1 MHYGHGT
8 HETVGGQDP
17 TVDRQDGARSI
28 EITAMF
34 DTSVLAVRHL
44 ENPRAGRVAGAT
56 WGLLAIA
63 AGTILAGVAYTFGGQ
78 GGFGGL
84 MLALGMGTG
93 VFGLLRM
100 LDERRSPHFV
110 IGEADESDLPV
121 VHSALPAGAFPLVRS
136 TGSDYELLLTSAM
149 EGDISVGADRYDVAT
164 LISSGRAHRDG
175 AVLGAFALPLPT
187 NGRAYLRFGDHAFLI
202 ASVPAARRVVTP
214 LLGSLR
220 WSTQVF
226 TGLSFVA
233 HAALLAI
240 VFAAPP
246 DAKALNLDAFSTNNK
261 FVNYAIKPKQE
272 DDSLMKWMQMQKL
285 TAEQSG
291 AKGKRHIGKEGRAGN
306 KTAPKVRRRYA
317 IKGTAKEAELS
328 KTLAARTAAT
338 AGVLGILNQRG
349 GSPLASLF
357 GKEHAL
363 GDKTIDAMG
372 GILADQLGE
381 GYGLG
386 GMGVIGIG
394 RGGGNINDGYGTVG
408 LGRIGTH
415 GHGDGTDGRYGG
427 NVGRL
432 RRRVSKGPKIGI
444 GRIRMKGALDKEL
457 IRRTVRRHLNEV
469 KFCYQRELQR
479 NPKLGGR
486 IVVQFTIGGKG
497 TVLLSKVQSST
508 LDNATVESCVA
519 SAVRRWSFPAPQG
532 GGLVMVSYPFRLHST
547 SY

>member
-1 MHYGHGT
+1 MHDEHANRT
-8 HETVGGQDP
+8 EDP

-63 AGTILAGVAYTFGGQ
+63 AGTIFAGVAYTFGGQ

-93 VFGLLRM
+93 VFGLLRL

-110 IGEADESDLPV
+110 LGEGDESDLPV
-121 VHSALPAGAFPLVRS
+121 VHGALPAGPFPLVRS
-136 TGSDYELLLTSAM
+136 TGNDYELLLTAAM
-149 EGDISVGADRYDVAT
+149 EGDVTVGAERTDVAT
-164 LISSGRAHRDG
+164 LIGSGRAPRDA
-175 AVLGAFALPLPT
+175 AVPGAFAWPLPV
-187 NGRAYLRFGDHAFLI
+187 NGRAYLRFGDHAFLV

-246 DAKALNLDAFSTNNK
+246 DAKALNLDTFNTNNK

-272 DDSLMKWMQMQKL
+272 DDSMMKWMQKQKL
-285 TAEQSG
+285 TAEQTG
-291 AKGKRHIGKEGRAGN
+291 AKGKRHIGKEGRAGS
-306 KTAPKVRRRYA
+306 KTGPKVRRRYA
-317 IKGTAKEAELS
+317 IKGTAHEAQLS
-328 KTLAARTAAT
+328 KTLAARTAST
-338 AGVLGILNQRG
+338 SGILGLLKQRG

-357 GKEHAL
+357 GKDHAL
-363 GDKTIDAMG
+363 GDQAIDAMG
-372 GILADQLGE
+372 GILGDQQGE
-381 GYGLG
+381 SYGVG
-386 GMGVIGIG
+386 GMGVIGVG

-408 LGRIGTH
+408 RGRIGTH
-415 GHGDGTDGRYGG
+415 GYGDGTNGRYGG

-432 RRRVSKGPKIGI
+432 RRHGPKVPKIGI
-444 GRIRMKGALDKEL
+444 GRVVLKGALDKEL
-457 IRRTVRRHLNEV
+457 IRRTVRRHINEV

-479 NPKLGGR
+479 HPKLGGR
-486 IVVQFTIGGKG
+486 LVVQFTIGGKG

-519 SAVRRWSFPAPQG
+519 GAVRRWSFPAPQN
-532 GGLVMVSYPFRLHST
+532 GGLVMVSYPFRLHS
-547 SY
+547 SH